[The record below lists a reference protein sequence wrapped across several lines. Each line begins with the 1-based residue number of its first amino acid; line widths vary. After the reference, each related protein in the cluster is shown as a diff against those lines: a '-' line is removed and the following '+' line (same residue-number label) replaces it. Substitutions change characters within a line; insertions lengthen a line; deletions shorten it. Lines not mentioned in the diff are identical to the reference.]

1 MAKTLRNL
9 SIVFT
14 LAALI
19 AAAFY
24 FAIPLVAAAE
34 ESAEGGADVFAP
46 TLADKVSNFGI
57 THIFGQPYPLWL
69 MVIIFVLL
77 GAAIVALAAF
87 LIVRATPA
95 DKPDEDY
102 KAERLQA
109 KEESS
114 PVQEEEP
121 VTVAG
126 EIVPVPETAPAVE
139 PVPVREIK
147 PVEPAEEI
155 AAVGEIPPAEEVLSV
170 RETASGVPA
179 KEIERTDAVPPAE
192 KPVFAEDAAAE
203 IAPVAEI
210 DPVDVIA
217 PAAPVEEVT
226 PVEEVA
232 PVEETAPVEESAPVE
247 EVAPVK
253 ETVSAE
259 EAAPVEEVAPVE
271 ETAPVE
277 EAAPVEETAPV
288 EEVAPAVPVEET
300 APVEEVAPVEET
312 VSGGAE
318 KTVDVNETPAESSAD
333 NNKPEGGKGEDEAA
347 AAVVPVAVAGG
358 EEKEDKEEFYSA
370 LEENKKFDRSFR
382 AKLIQSSD
390 VVKERYGEVYNML
403 MAYKGV
409 KSRYS
414 WDCET
419 FKAGGKVV
427 AKITVIGKTPVL
439 FLALDPTEYID
450 TKYRAEDASKYSK
463 YVNTPFR
470 FKINGERKVGY
481 ARELI
486 GRTMQ
491 EFEFAGESKTLP
503 DIPYMDDESLLA
515 EGLIKRI

>member
-1 MAKTLRNL
+1 M
-9 SIVFT
+9 
-14 LAALI
+14 
-19 AAAFY
+19 
-24 FAIPLVAAAE
+24 
-34 ESAEGGADVFAP
+34 
-46 TLADKVSNFGI
+46 
-57 THIFGQPYPLWL
+57 
-69 MVIIFVLL
+69 
-77 GAAIVALAAF
+77 
-87 LIVRATPA
+87 
-95 DKPDEDY
+95 
-102 KAERLQA
+102 
-109 KEESS
+109 
-114 PVQEEEP
+114 
-121 VTVAG
+121 
-126 EIVPVPETAPAVE
+126 
-139 PVPVREIK
+139 
-147 PVEPAEEI
+147 
-155 AAVGEIPPAEEVLSV
+155 
-170 RETASGVPA
+170 
-179 KEIERTDAVPPAE
+179 
-192 KPVFAEDAAAE
+192 
-203 IAPVAEI
+203 
-210 DPVDVIA
+210 
-217 PAAPVEEVT
+217 
-226 PVEEVA
+226 
-232 PVEETAPVEESAPVE
+232 
-247 EVAPVK
+247 
-253 ETVSAE
+253 
-259 EAAPVEEVAPVE
+259 
-271 ETAPVE
+271 
-277 EAAPVEETAPV
+277 
-288 EEVAPAVPVEET
+288 
-300 APVEEVAPVEET
+300 
-312 VSGGAE
+312 
-318 KTVDVNETPAESSAD
+318 DVNETPAESSAD
-333 NNKPEGGKGEDEAA
+333 NNTPEGGKGEDEAA

-463 YVNTPFR
+463 YANTPFR

>member
-19 AAAFY
+19 AAAFC

-114 PVQEEEP
+114 PVQEEDP

-126 EIVPVPETAPAVE
+126 EIAPVPETAPAVE

-155 AAVGEIPPAEEVLSV
+155 AAVGEIPPAEEPPVQQPAPQAAEQPAPPEPQEKPAEPAEEKSS
-170 RETASGVPA
+170 AVPA
-179 KEIERTDAVPPAE
+179 ELKAEQEVP
-192 KPVFAEDAAAE
+192 
-203 IAPVAEI
+203 
-210 DPVDVIA
+210 
-217 PAAPVEEVT
+217 
-226 PVEEVA
+226 
-232 PVEETAPVEESAPVE
+232 
-247 EVAPVK
+247 APVK
-253 ETVSAE
+253 EIA
-259 EAAPVEEVAPVE
+259 
-271 ETAPVE
+271 
-277 EAAPVEETAPV
+277 
-288 EEVAPAVPVEET
+288 
-300 APVEEVAPVEET
+300 
-312 VSGGAE
+312 AE
-318 KTVDVNETPAESSAD
+318 KTPAEESALPAEQTEEVVPVDEVVPIDEVTPAEDIVIVEEIAATD
-333 NNKPEGGKGEDEAA
+333 ETETAQTPAEEKKPTEEKKTDK
-347 AAVVPVAVAGG
+347 VPVIVTEDGKA
-358 EEKEDKEEFYSA
+358 EESDEFYAA
-370 LEENKKFDRSFR
+370 LEENKKYDRSFR
-382 AKLIQSSD
+382 AKLIQASD
-390 VVKERYGEVYNML
+390 VVKERYGVIYNAL

-427 AKITVIGKTPVL
+427 AKVTIIGKTPVL
-439 FLALDPTEYID
+439 FLALDPSEYID

-463 YVNTPFR
+463 YAATPAK
-470 FKINGERKVGY
+470 FKINGERKAGY

-486 GRTMQ
+486 ARAME
-491 EFEFAGESKTLP
+491 EFVFEGESETLP
-503 DIPYMDDESLLA
+503 EIPYQSDEELLEA
-515 EGLIKRI
+515 GLIKTIK

>member
-19 AAAFY
+19 AAAFC

-46 TLADKVSNFGI
+46 TLADKVSNLGI

-114 PVQEEEP
+114 PVQEEDP
-121 VTVAG
+121 VTVADG
-126 EIVPVPETAPAVE
+126 IAPVPETAPAVE
-139 PVPVREIK
+139 PVPVREIE

-170 RETASGVPA
+170 RETASGFPA
-179 KEIERTDAVPPAE
+179 KEIERTDVVPPAE

-210 DPVDVIA
+210 EPVDVIA
-217 PAAPVEEVT
+217 
-226 PVEEVA
+226 
-232 PVEETAPVEESAPVE
+232 SA
-247 EVAPVK
+247 
-253 ETVSAE
+253 
-259 EAAPVEEVAPVE
+259 
-271 ETAPVE
+271 
-277 EAAPVEETAPV
+277 
-288 EEVAPAVPVEET
+288 

-318 KTVDVNETPAESSAD
+318 KTADVNETPAESSAD

-491 EFEFAGESKTLP
+491 EFEFTGESKTLP

>member
-1 MAKTLRNL
+1 M
-9 SIVFT
+9 
-14 LAALI
+14 
-19 AAAFY
+19 
-24 FAIPLVAAAE
+24 
-34 ESAEGGADVFAP
+34 
-46 TLADKVSNFGI
+46 
-57 THIFGQPYPLWL
+57 
-69 MVIIFVLL
+69 
-77 GAAIVALAAF
+77 
-87 LIVRATPA
+87 
-95 DKPDEDY
+95 
-102 KAERLQA
+102 
-109 KEESS
+109 
-114 PVQEEEP
+114 
-121 VTVAG
+121 
-126 EIVPVPETAPAVE
+126 
-139 PVPVREIK
+139 
-147 PVEPAEEI
+147 
-155 AAVGEIPPAEEVLSV
+155 
-170 RETASGVPA
+170 
-179 KEIERTDAVPPAE
+179 
-192 KPVFAEDAAAE
+192 
-203 IAPVAEI
+203 
-210 DPVDVIA
+210 
-217 PAAPVEEVT
+217 
-226 PVEEVA
+226 
-232 PVEETAPVEESAPVE
+232 
-247 EVAPVK
+247 
-253 ETVSAE
+253 
-259 EAAPVEEVAPVE
+259 
-271 ETAPVE
+271 
-277 EAAPVEETAPV
+277 
-288 EEVAPAVPVEET
+288 
-300 APVEEVAPVEET
+300 
-312 VSGGAE
+312 
-318 KTVDVNETPAESSAD
+318 NETPAESSAD

-463 YVNTPFR
+463 YANTPFR

-491 EFEFAGESKTLP
+491 EFEFTGESKTLP

>member
-19 AAAFY
+19 AAAFC

-69 MVIIFVLL
+69 MVIIFILL

-114 PVQEEEP
+114 PVQEEDP

-155 AAVGEIPPAEEVLSV
+155 AEVGEIPPAEEVLSV
-170 RETASGVPA
+170 RETASGFPA
-179 KEIERTDAVPPAE
+179 KEIERTDVVPPAE

-217 PAAPVEEVT
+217 PAAPVEEV
-226 PVEEVA
+226 A
-232 PVEETAPVEESAPVE
+232 PV
-247 EVAPVK
+247 
-253 ETVSAE
+253 
-259 EAAPVEEVAPVE
+259 
-271 ETAPVE
+271 
-277 EAAPVEETAPV
+277 
-288 EEVAPAVPVEET
+288 VPVEET

-318 KTVDVNETPAESSAD
+318 KTADVNETPAESSAD

-463 YVNTPFR
+463 YANTPFR

-491 EFEFAGESKTLP
+491 EFEFTGESKTLP

>member
-19 AAAFY
+19 AAAFC

-46 TLADKVSNFGI
+46 TLADKVSNLGI

-102 KAERLQA
+102 KAERLQT

-114 PVQEEEP
+114 PVQEEDP

-126 EIVPVPETAPAVE
+126 GTAPVPETAPAVE
-139 PVPVREIK
+139 PVPVREIE

-170 RETASGVPA
+170 RETASGFPA
-179 KEIERTDAVPPAE
+179 KEIERTDVVPPAE
-192 KPVFAEDAAAE
+192 KPVFTEDAAAE
-203 IAPVAEI
+203 IASVAEI
-210 DPVDVIA
+210 EPVDVIE
-217 PAAPVEEVT
+217 PAAPVEEVAPVV

-232 PVEETAPVEESAPVE
+232 PVEEI
-247 EVAPVK
+247 
-253 ETVSAE
+253 
-259 EAAPVEEVAPVE
+259 
-271 ETAPVE
+271 APVE
-277 EAAPVEETAPV
+277 EAAIVEN
-288 EEVAPAVPVEET
+288 VASVVPVEET

-312 VSGGAE
+312 VSGGEE

-333 NNKPEGGKGEDEAA
+333 NNKPEGGMGEDEAA

-491 EFEFAGESKTLP
+491 EFEFAGERDTLP

>member
-19 AAAFY
+19 AAAFC

-46 TLADKVSNFGI
+46 TLADKVSNLGI

-114 PVQEEEP
+114 PVQEEDP

-126 EIVPVPETAPAVE
+126 EIVPVSETAPAVD
-139 PVPVREIK
+139 PVPVREIE

-170 RETASGVPA
+170 RETASGFPA
-179 KEIERTDAVPPAE
+179 KEIERTDIVPPAE

-210 DPVDVIA
+210 EPVDVIE
-217 PAAPVEEVT
+217 PAAPVEEVAPVV

-232 PVEETAPVEESAPVE
+232 PVEEI
-247 EVAPVK
+247 
-253 ETVSAE
+253 
-259 EAAPVEEVAPVE
+259 
-271 ETAPVE
+271 APVE
-277 EAAPVEETAPV
+277 EAAIVEN
-288 EEVAPAVPVEET
+288 VASVVPVEET

-318 KTVDVNETPAESSAD
+318 KTADVNETPAESSAD

>member
-19 AAAFY
+19 AAAFC

-69 MVIIFVLL
+69 MVIIFILL

-114 PVQEEEP
+114 PVQEEDP

-126 EIVPVPETAPAVE
+126 EIVPVPETAPVVE
-139 PVPVREIK
+139 SVPVREIK

-155 AAVGEIPPAEEVLSV
+155 AEVGEIPPAEEVLSV
-170 RETASGVPA
+170 RETASGFPA

-210 DPVDVIA
+210 EPVDVIE
-217 PAAPVEEVT
+217 PAV
-226 PVEEVA
+226 
-232 PVEETAPVEESAPVE
+232 PVEES
-247 EVAPVK
+247 
-253 ETVSAE
+253 
-259 EAAPVEEVAPVE
+259 APVEEVAPVE

-277 EAAPVEETAPV
+277 EVAPVV
-288 EEVAPAVPVEET
+288 
-300 APVEEVAPVEET
+300 PVEEVAPVEET

-333 NNKPEGGKGEDEAA
+333 NNTPEGGKGEDEAA

>member
-19 AAAFY
+19 AAAFC

-69 MVIIFVLL
+69 MVIIFILL

-114 PVQEEEP
+114 PVQEEDP

-155 AAVGEIPPAEEVLSV
+155 AEVGEIPPAEEVLSV
-170 RETASGVPA
+170 RETASGFPA

-192 KPVFAEDAAAE
+192 QPVFAGDAAAE

-210 DPVDVIA
+210 EPVDVIA
-217 PAAPVEEVT
+217 SAAPVEEVAPVV

-247 EVAPVK
+247 EG
-253 ETVSAE
+253 
-259 EAAPVEEVAPVE
+259 
-271 ETAPVE
+271 
-277 EAAPVEETAPV
+277 
-288 EEVAPAVPVEET
+288 
-300 APVEEVAPVEET
+300 APVEET

-491 EFEFAGESKTLP
+491 EFEFTGESKTLP

>member
-14 LAALI
+14 LAALV
-19 AAAFY
+19 AAALC

-69 MVIIFVLL
+69 MVIIFILL

-114 PVQEEEP
+114 PAQEEDP

-126 EIVPVPETAPAVE
+126 GIAPVPETAPAVE
-139 PVPVREIK
+139 HVPVREIE
-147 PVEPAEEI
+147 PAEPAEEI

-170 RETASGVPA
+170 RETASGFPA
-179 KEIERTDAVPPAE
+179 KEIERTDVVPPAE
-192 KPVFAEDAAAE
+192 KPVFAGDAAAE

-210 DPVDVIA
+210 EPVDVIE
-217 PAAPVEEVT
+217 PAV
-226 PVEEVA
+226 
-232 PVEETAPVEESAPVE
+232 PVEESAPVE
-247 EVAPVK
+247 EAAPAVPV
-253 ETVSAE
+253 EESTPVE

-271 ETAPVE
+271 ETT
-277 EAAPVEETAPV
+277 PVEETAPV
-288 EEVAPAVPVEET
+288 EE
-300 APVEEVAPVEET
+300 T
-312 VSGGAE
+312 VSGGEE

-347 AAVVPVAVAGG
+347 AVVVPVAVAGG

-463 YVNTPFR
+463 YANTPFR

>member
-69 MVIIFVLL
+69 MVIIFILL

-114 PVQEEEP
+114 PVQEEDP

-126 EIVPVPETAPAVE
+126 GIAPVPETAPAVE
-139 PVPVREIK
+139 PVPVGEIK

-155 AAVGEIPPAEEVLSV
+155 AEVGEIPPAEEVLSV
-170 RETASGVPA
+170 RETASGFPA

-192 KPVFAEDAAAE
+192 KPVFTGDAAAE

-210 DPVDVIA
+210 EPVDVIE
-217 PAAPVEEVT
+217 PAAPVEEVAPVV

-232 PVEETAPVEESAPVE
+232 PVEEI
-247 EVAPVK
+247 
-253 ETVSAE
+253 
-259 EAAPVEEVAPVE
+259 
-271 ETAPVE
+271 APVE
-277 EAAPVEETAPV
+277 EAAIVEN
-288 EEVAPAVPVEET
+288 VASVVPVEET

-312 VSGGAE
+312 VSGGEE

-333 NNKPEGGKGEDEAA
+333 NNKPEGGMGEDEAA

-491 EFEFAGESKTLP
+491 EFEFTGERDTLP

>member
-19 AAAFY
+19 AAAFC

-69 MVIIFVLL
+69 MVIIFILL

-114 PVQEEEP
+114 PVQEEDP

-126 EIVPVPETAPAVE
+126 EIVPVPETAPVVE
-139 PVPVREIK
+139 SVPVREIK

-155 AAVGEIPPAEEVLSV
+155 AEVGEIPPAEEVLSV
-170 RETASGVPA
+170 RETASGFPA

-210 DPVDVIA
+210 EPVDVIE
-217 PAAPVEEVT
+217 PAV
-226 PVEEVA
+226 
-232 PVEETAPVEESAPVE
+232 PVEES
-247 EVAPVK
+247 
-253 ETVSAE
+253 
-259 EAAPVEEVAPVE
+259 APVEEVAPVE

-277 EAAPVEETAPV
+277 EVAPVV
-288 EEVAPAVPVEET
+288 
-300 APVEEVAPVEET
+300 PVEEVAPVEET

-333 NNKPEGGKGEDEAA
+333 NNTPEGGKGEDEAA

-463 YVNTPFR
+463 YANTPFR

-491 EFEFAGESKTLP
+491 EFEFTGESKTLP